1 MSEVSPEHPR
11 AESIRIR
18 ERLIEHFRKGVVAI
32 AGLMAHGRGEA
43 FDYLIG
49 EETSQN
55 ALRAVRAAAAAMLQ
69 AKHPVISV
77 NGNVA
82 ALAARDI
89 VRLAEASEAKL
100 EINLFYRS
108 KERID
113 AIAKVLRDAGAKEI
127 LGLGEDLVKIDEV
140 HSERR
145 WVDPKGI
152 LSADVVLL
160 ALEDGDRTEALRR
173 MGKCVIVIDLNPF
186 SRSAQWGSITI
197 VDNVVR
203 AIPALIKEVKR
214 QRSLT
219 SKERERIIE
228 EFDNRRNLSEAIKL
242 ILNRLSELSEKGVF
256 IDLNIEKE

>member
-1 MSEVSPEHPR
+1 MNEVSPGHPR

-18 ERLIEHFRKGVVAI
+18 ERLIKHFRKGVVAI

-55 ALRAVRAAAAAMLQ
+55 ALKAVRAAAAAMLQ

-108 KERID
+108 KERSD
-113 AIAKVLRDAGAKEI
+113 AIAKVLREAGAKEI
-127 LGLGEDLVKIDEV
+127 LGLGEGLVKIDEV

-173 MGKCVIVIDLNPF
+173 MGKCVIVIDLNPL

-219 SKERERIIE
+219 SKEREMIIE

-242 ILNRLSELSEKGVF
+242 ILNSLSELSEKGVF
-256 IDLNIEKE
+256 MELNIEKE